1 MLCENYKKAKDF
13 ILNMA
18 NVTLEQINTNIL
30 DLKKEFGELKE
41 LLKETNLELADEV
54 KTQIQE
60 SRKRQVSQFKTQKEI
75 EKKFL

>member
-1 MLCENYKKAKDF
+1 
-13 ILNMA
+13 MA

-30 DLKKEFGELKE
+30 DLKREVDELKE

-54 KTQIQE
+54 KAQIEE
-60 SRKRQVSQFKTQKEI
+60 SRKRHGSQFKTQKEI